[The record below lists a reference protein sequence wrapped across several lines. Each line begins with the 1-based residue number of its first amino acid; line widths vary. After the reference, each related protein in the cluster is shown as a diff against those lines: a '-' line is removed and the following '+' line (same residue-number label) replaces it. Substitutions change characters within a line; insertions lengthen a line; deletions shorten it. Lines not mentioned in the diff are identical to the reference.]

1 MGILSTI
8 VGTVGGLIGSK
19 MNSDSQD
26 RTNQMN
32 LQIAR
37 ETNEAN
43 ARTARLNRDW
53 QEDMWNKQNAYNT
66 PAAQMSRY
74 TDAGINPNL
83 IYGQGSNGNAT
94 SIGSPPTPTYQAAH
108 MENTRPGDAVLA
120 ATQGFAQSLEYD
132 LRRKNLE
139 SEVSLRDSQA
149 AAQRAKVYET
159 NAQVINLLQSAA
171 RTKQQRIQADSLFQY
186 QLEAQRLNTEQM
198 NQQLISQKN
207 DNSIFDLRKNH
218 LETQIRLLDSGIVKN
233 EQDAKKIG
241 AEIWKISQEVLNL
254 AEQRN
259 LTRQLARKTFNEN
272 LFMEATQETRVQM
285 VAQELT
291 GMYINQAGQRLRNE
305 GQSLQNE
312 WHRRYGFS
320 KGHIPDFLH
329 DTEFSIRNI
338 GSAFG
343 LSW

>member
-1 MGILSTI
+1 
-8 VGTVGGLIGSK
+8 
-19 MNSDSQD
+19 MNSASQD
-26 RTNQMN
+26 RTNKMN

-53 QEDMWNKQNAYNT
+53 QEEMWNKQNAYNT

-74 TDAGINPNL
+74 TDAGLNPNL

-108 MENTRPGDAVLA
+108 MESTRSGDAVLA
-120 ATQGFAQSLEYD
+120 ATQGFANSLEYN
-132 LRRKNLE
+132 LREKNLE

-171 RTKQQRIQADSLFQY
+171 RTKQQRLQADSLFQY

-207 DNSIFDLRKNH
+207 ENSLFDLKKNH
-218 LETQIRLLDSGIVKN
+218 LETQIRLLDSGVVKN
-233 EQDAKKIG
+233 QQDAKES
-241 AEIWKISQEVLNL
+241 AVRIWKMSEEVLNL

-259 LTRQLARKTFNEN
+259 QIRQMARHTLNEN
-272 LFMEATQETRVQM
+272 LFMEATRETRIQM

-305 GQSLQNE
+305 NQYNQNA
-312 WHRRYGFS
+312 WNKRYGFS
-320 KGHIPDFLH
+320 NGHLSGDLKFL
-329 DTEFSIRNI
+329 DMNI
-338 GSAFG
+338 SNLASKFG
-343 LSW
+343 LFY